1 LRSGIGF
8 EEHITSA
15 LPKQNKLRSDGGFNR
30 AFALAMNQPNFTN
43 YV

>member
-15 LPKQNKLRSDGGFNR
+15 LPKQNKLRSDGGFNL
-30 AFALAMNQPNFTN
+30 FALAMNQPNFTN